1 MFDYASSLFQ
11 MDVGT
16 VYREPR
22 EFLSP
27 WPNPDI
33 LVLELLGD
41 THLGGGDS
49 PFLPGAFELGGEGL
63 HLEGR
68 DFSSM
73 QSKPSGASSL
83 GFFRGDY
90 SRRLW
95 LA

>member
-1 MFDYASSLFQ
+1 

-41 THLGGGDS
+41 THLGGGET
-49 PFLPGAFELGGEGL
+49 PLFFLVLL
-63 HLEGR
+63 NLEGR
-68 DFSSM
+68 VCTWKAGISLPCKASP
-73 QSKPSGASSL
+73 QEHRHWASS
-83 GFFRGDY
+83 GVTTPEGY
-90 SRRLW
+90 G
-95 LA
+95 